1 MQGTNYENEWEN
13 HEITLITPLIPARPH
28 DTPET
33 VTTEE
38 EYAQLPEG
46 SVVAK
51 PGEEPWVHLPH
62 VWAQEGAATNDLVLA
77 GNARHVLRYG
87 WGAQPR

>member
-1 MQGTNYENEWEN
+1 MRAWSDNEV
-13 HEITLITPLIPARPH
+13 TLITPLIPARPH
-28 DTPET
+28 DNPET
-33 VTTEE
+33 VTTQE

-62 VWAQEGAATNDLVLA
+62 VWAQEGVATNDMGLA
-77 GNARHVLRYG
+77 GTARQVLRRG
-87 WGAQPR
+87 WGK